1 MASLFISGD
10 LTKAL
15 KLKVS
20 LGCPHI
26 HFVAEADCDPFTSEV
41 VWGEVLL
48 KGLQVALNMGS
59 CVISYT
65 DFHKGDSAM
74 DPDDLDLLLSQRK
87 NLESHLRE
95 VDVYHVR

>member
-26 HFVAEADCDPFTSEV
+26 HFVAEEDCDLFTSEI
-41 VWGEVLL
+41 VWGEVLF
-48 KGLQVALNMGS
+48 KGLVVALNMEA
-59 CVISYT
+59 CVVSYT
-65 DFHKGDSAM
+65 VHHTSHSHMDS
-74 DPDDLDLLLSQRK
+74 DDLDLLLSQHK
-87 NLESHLRE
+87 NLAVHLRE